1 MISENSLY
9 GCEKWHCL
17 IACVVCAFVSDR
29 FIFHWRGKVH
39 AARGGNQLM
48 LQGWLLGPLLFHM
61 SQGRTPA
68 GNLNAYFSILKKLM
82 NTASM
87 AKHFN
92 QPLPAV
98 PTFKKKKR
106 RGQMPR
112 FIKKVSSKDQPWC
125 WLCARWWEVG
135 KGKAEG
141 IKGERCQYPVPKD
154 VLWPLCLLN
163 KLSTFWFFTCWSSS
177 SAYGLEVKNKEICIH
192 YHT

>member
-1 MISENSLY
+1 
-9 GCEKWHCL
+9 
-17 IACVVCAFVSDR
+17 
-29 FIFHWRGKVH
+29 
-39 AARGGNQLM
+39 
-48 LQGWLLGPLLFHM
+48 M

-106 RGQMPR
+106 GGWRGAEGGMPR
-112 FIKKVSSKDQPWC
+112 FIKKSFFERSTVVLAVSRD
-125 WLCARWWEVG
+125 VG
-135 KGKAEG
+135 GGEG
-141 IKGERCQYPVPKD
+141 GTEGVKVEGCQRRVPKD

-163 KLSTFWFFTCWSSS
+163 KLSTFWFFTC
-177 SAYGLEVKNKEICIH
+177 
-192 YHT
+192 

>member
-1 MISENSLY
+1 MEIWFLMISENSLY
-9 GCEKWHCL
+9 GVNNGTVLLHAW
-17 IACVVCAFVSDR
+17 FVLLSQTGSFFTGGER
-29 FIFHWRGKVH
+29 FMPHE
-39 AARGGNQLM
+39 GGNQLM

-106 RGQMPR
+106 SGGGGNAQVYQKS
-112 FIKKVSSKDQPWC
+112 FF
-125 WLCARWWEVG
+125 
-135 KGKAEG
+135 
-141 IKGERCQYPVPKD
+141 ERSTVLLAVFWAMGGRERKSRRNQGRRVPVPSAKRCALAPVFVEQIKH
-154 VLWPLCLLN
+154 VLVFHLL
-163 KLSTFWFFTCWSSS
+163 K
-177 SAYGLEVKNKEICIH
+177 
-192 YHT
+192 

>member
-1 MISENSLY
+1 MGVNNGTVSLHA
-9 GCEKWHCL
+9 W
-17 IACVVCAFVSDR
+17 FVLLSQTGSFFTGGER
-29 FIFHWRGKVH
+29 FMPHE
-39 AARGGNQLM
+39 GGNQLM

-106 RGQMPR
+106 KGGAGNAQVYQKSFFERSTVVLAVCRAVGGVERKSRRNKGSRVPAPSAKRCALAPVFVEQ
-112 FIKKVSSKDQPWC
+112 IKH
-125 WLCARWWEVG
+125 
-135 KGKAEG
+135 
-141 IKGERCQYPVPKD
+141 
-154 VLWPLCLLN
+154 VLVFHLL
-163 KLSTFWFFTCWSSS
+163 K
-177 SAYGLEVKNKEICIH
+177 
-192 YHT
+192 

>member
-1 MISENSLY
+1 MALNIPSCYPRPGSGKVLINIMEIWFLMISENSLY
-9 GCEKWHCL
+9 GVNNGTVSLHAW
-17 IACVVCAFVSDR
+17 FVLLSQTGSFFTGGER
-29 FIFHWRGKVH
+29 FMPHE
-39 AARGGNQLM
+39 GGNQLM

-106 RGQMPR
+106 RGVGRGWPR
-112 FIKKVSSKDQPWC
+112 FIKKVSSKDQPWF
-125 WLCARWWEVG
+125 WLCSGPWEVG
-135 KGKAEG
+135 KGRAEG
-141 IKGERCQYPVPKD
+141 IR
-154 VLWPLCLLN
+154 
-163 KLSTFWFFTCWSSS
+163 
-177 SAYGLEVKNKEICIH
+177 
-192 YHT
+192 